1 MVGIV
6 VVGHGR
12 MAEALVTAAEG
23 IVGPIERLATVDL
36 LPGEGL
42 EIGRGKVLEAIARAD
57 DGDGVVVLA
66 DLFGGTPSN
75 CCVDLLDEGRL
86 EMVTGLN
93 LPMLLKAATSRAQ
106 ARDPARLAAELA
118 AYGRANVL
126 HASEVLRARCRSE
139 GADGGQE
146 E

>member
-42 EIGRGKVLEAIARAD
+42 EIGRGKLLEAITRAD

-75 CCVDLLDEGRL
+75 CCVGLLDEGKL
-86 EMVTGLN
+86 EMVTGFN

-106 ARDPARLAAELA
+106 GGDPATLAIELA
-118 AYGRANVL
+118 EYGRANVL
-126 HASEVLRARCRSE
+126 HASELIRTRCRSN
-139 GADGGQE
+139 AQDGE
-146 E
+146 P